1 MRNDPDGREQGSRP
15 LGPPGG
21 LPRSGDEILREV
33 ERLKKEPFRFRC
45 LGLSFGML
53 LLALL
58 VGWLL
63 WRLIA

>member
-1 MRNDPDGREQGSRP
+1 MRNDPDGREQGGRH
-15 LGPPGG
+15 LGPPDG
-21 LPRSGDEILREV
+21 LPRTGEEILREV
-33 ERLKKEPFRFRC
+33 ERLKKEPFQFRC

-53 LLALL
+53 LLVLL